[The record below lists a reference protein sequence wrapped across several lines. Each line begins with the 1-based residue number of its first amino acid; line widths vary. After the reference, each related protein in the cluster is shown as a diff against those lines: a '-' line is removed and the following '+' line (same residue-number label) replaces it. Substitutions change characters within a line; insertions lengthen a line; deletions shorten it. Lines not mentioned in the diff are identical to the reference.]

1 MVDESKVALLAALT
15 ERGWETSPTLRAA
28 PFVAAG
34 CELLFSQP
42 IRTAEVNEPA
52 TNNPATGR
60 LLSLDQFRGYTV
72 VGMLFVN
79 FAGGFAAIHPI
90 FKHHNTWCSYA
101 DTIMPQFFF
110 AVGFALRLVMLRNRE
125 KLGAKAAYWR
135 VLRRIALL
143 SGLGL
148 LFYNLDWFT
157 LSATDFTA
165 PKLRALVA
173 KSFWRDTFQTL
184 VHIAATS
191 LWVLPV
197 ILRPIQTRVLFAASS
212 GLLHLG
218 FSAWFWYALLQEKR
232 VIDGGPPGFLTW
244 TLPVIA
250 GSIAH
255 DWVRG
260 KNAERSALR
269 PLLTWGAAAMLGGY
283 AISCLGAGGHW
294 AAPPFFPPRS
304 TVDIWTMSQRA
315 GSLSYLTFA
324 SGFSLAL
331 YALFVWL
338 CDGRRWHL
346 AIFGVFGANAL
357 AAYPLHSVV
366 AVPFSLLRRGDAPLW
381 QAGFVTLAFITTNAL
396 IVWRMNRR
404 GWFLRL

>member
-1 MVDESKVALLAALT
+1 M
-15 ERGWETSPTLRAA
+15 
-28 PFVAAG
+28 
-34 CELLFSQP
+34 
-42 IRTAEVNEPA
+42 NEPA
-52 TNNPATGR
+52 TNNPASGR

-72 VGMLFVN
+72 AGMLFVN
-79 FAGGFAAIHPI
+79 FAGGFAAIHPV
-90 FKHHNTWCSYA
+90 FHHHNTYCSYA

-125 KLGAKAAYWR
+125 TLGAKAAYWR

-143 SGLGL
+143 TGLGVL
-148 LFYNLDWFT
+148 IYNLGWLT

-165 PKLRALVA
+165 PKLHSLVA

-184 VHIAATS
+184 VHIGVTS

-197 ILRPIQTRVLFAASS
+197 IIRPIRMRVLFAAVS

-218 FSAWFWYALLQEKR
+218 LSAWFWYALLQERR
-232 VIDGGPPGFLTW
+232 VIDGGPLGFLTW

-255 DWVRG
+255 DWVLG
-260 KNAERSALR
+260 KNADRSAMR
-269 PLLTWGAAAMLGGY
+269 PLLKWGVAAMLCGY
-283 AISCLGAGGHW
+283 VISCLGSGGHW
-294 AAPPFFPPRS
+294 AAPPFFPPRG
-304 TVDIWTMSQRA
+304 TVDLWTMSQRA

-324 SGFSLAL
+324 SGFSLAV

-338 CDGRRWHL
+338 CDRRQWHL

-357 AAYPLHSVV
+357 AAYLLHSVV
-366 AVPFSLLRRGDAPLW
+366 DAPFSLLRRGDVPLW
-381 QAGFVTLAFITTNAL
+381 QAVSVTLAFITTNAL

-404 GWFLRL
+404 GWFLRF